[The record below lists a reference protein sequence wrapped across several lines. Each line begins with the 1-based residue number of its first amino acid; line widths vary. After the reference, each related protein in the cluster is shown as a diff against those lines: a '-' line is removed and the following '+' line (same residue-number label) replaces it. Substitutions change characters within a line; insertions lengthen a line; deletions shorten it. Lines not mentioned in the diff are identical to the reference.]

1 MTDARA
7 DDLAALRLLDE
18 PARRRLYD
26 WVAGQD
32 EPVGREQ
39 AAAATGLSRALAT
52 FHLDKLADAGLL
64 EASYRRLTGRVG
76 PGAGRPARVYRRADR
91 EFSVTVPE
99 RRYANA
105 ADLFASAL
113 ERIGG
118 GGPPAELREA
128 AHEMGR
134 RLSSGTRG
142 RSRSGRTRLIRA
154 LESGGYEPVTDS
166 LGHDPPPQLPVRRPD
181 RRASAARV
189 RHEPGARRGH
199 RRRGRGDRIRAG
211 PRHPAG
217 PLLRHVSRTNRLTA
231 LTWPAGLGRDLTD
244 PSR

>member
-1 MTDARA
+1 MNDARA
-7 DDLAALRLLDE
+7 EDLTALRLLDE

-52 FHLDKLADAGLL
+52 FHLNKLADAGLL
-64 EASYRRLTGRVG
+64 ETSYRRLTGRVG

-99 RRYANA
+99 RRYENV

-134 RLSSGTRG
+134 SLSSGTRG

-154 LESGGYEPVTDS
+154 LEGGGYEPVTDR
-166 LGHDPPPQLPVRRPD
+166 LGT
-181 RRASAARV
+181 
-189 RHEPGARRGH
+189 
-199 RRRGRGDRIRAG
+199 IR
-211 PRHPAG
+211 
-217 PLLRHVSRTNRLTA
+217 LRNCPFDA
-231 LTWPAGLGRDLTD
+231 LTDAHRDLVCGTNLALAEGIAEGAGATGFATVLD
-244 PSR
+244 IQPGLCCVTFREGIA

>member
-32 EPVGREQ
+32 ERVGREQ
-39 AAAATGLSRALAT
+39 AAAATGLSRALAA

-76 PGAGRPARVYRRADR
+76 PGAGRPARVYRRANR
-91 EFSVTVPE
+91 EFSFTVPD

-113 ERIGG
+113 ERIGSG
-118 GGPPAELREA
+118 RPPTDLREA
-128 AHEMGR
+128 AHETGR

-154 LESGGYEPVTDS
+154 LESGGYEPATDS
-166 LGHDPPPQLPVRRPD
+166 LGM
-181 RRASAARV
+181 
-189 RHEPGARRGH
+189 
-199 RRRGRGDRIRAG
+199 IR
-211 PRHPAG
+211 
-217 PLLRHVSRTNRLTA
+217 LRNCPFDA
-231 LTWPAGLGRDLTD
+231 LTDAHRQLVCGTNLALAEGIAEGAGATGFEPVLDIQPGLCCVTFHQRTA
-244 PSR
+244 

>member
-1 MTDARA
+1 MTDARS
-7 DDLAALRLLDE
+7 DDLSALRLLDE
-18 PARRRLYD
+18 PARRKLYD
-26 WVAGQD
+26 WVAEQD

-118 GGPPAELREA
+118 GGPPFELREA
-128 AHEMGR
+128 ARETGR
-134 RLSSGTRG
+134 RLSSAVRG

-154 LESGGYEPVTDS
+154 LEGGGYEPVTDS
-166 LGHDPPPQLPVRRPD
+166 LGQ
-181 RRASAARV
+181 
-189 RHEPGARRGH
+189 
-199 RRRGRGDRIRAG
+199 IR
-211 PRHPAG
+211 
-217 PLLRHVSRTNRLTA
+217 LRNCPFDA
-231 LTWPAGLGRDLTD
+231 LTEAHRPLVCGTNLALAEGIASGAGAIGYEPVLDIQPGFCCVTFRERTA
-244 PSR
+244 

>member
-1 MTDARA
+1 MPER

-64 EASYRRLTGRVG
+64 ETSYRRLTGRVG

-91 EFSVTVPE
+91 EFSFTVPE
-99 RRYANA
+99 RRYENV

-118 GGPPAELREA
+118 GGPPTELARRPTRWAGASLPARA
-128 AHEMGR
+128 AGR
-134 RLSSGTRG
+134 ARAAPGSSVRWIAAGT
-142 RSRSGRTRLIRA
+142 SRSPTAEGTIRLRNCPFDA
-154 LESGGYEPVTDS
+154 LTDAHRQLVCGTNLALAEGIAEGAGATGFEPVLDI
-166 LGHDPPPQLPVRRPD
+166 Q
-181 RRASAARV
+181 
-189 RHEPGARRGH
+189 PGLCCVTFRE
-199 RRRGRGDRIRAG
+199 
-211 PRHPAG
+211 
-217 PLLRHVSRTNRLTA
+217 RTA
-231 LTWPAGLGRDLTD
+231 
-244 PSR
+244 

>member
-1 MTDARA
+1 MSDARA

-32 EPVGREQ
+32 ESVGREQ

-52 FHLDKLADAGLL
+52 FHLDKLAAAGLL

-118 GGPPAELREA
+118 GEPPAELRRA

-134 RLSSGTRG
+134 RVSAGGRG
-142 RSRSGRTRLIRA
+142 RSRSSRIRLIRA
-154 LESGGYEPVTDS
+154 LEGGGYEPVTDG
-166 LGHDPPPQLPVRRPD
+166 LGT
-181 RRASAARV
+181 
-189 RHEPGARRGH
+189 
-199 RRRGRGDRIRAG
+199 IR
-211 PRHPAG
+211 
-217 PLLRHVSRTNRLTA
+217 LRNCPFDA
-231 LTWPAGLGRDLTD
+231 LTDTHRPLVCGTNLALAEGIAAGAGATGFEPALDTQPGFCCVTFRERTA
-244 PSR
+244 

>member
-1 MTDARA
+1 MSDPRA
-7 DDLAALRLLDE
+7 DDLSALRLLDE

-39 AAAATGLSRALAT
+39 AAAATRLSRALAT

-64 EASYRRLTGRVG
+64 EASYRRLSGRVG

-99 RRYANA
+99 RRYENV

-113 ERIGG
+113 DRIGG

-134 RLSSGTRG
+134 SLSSGTRG

-154 LESGGYEPVTDS
+154 LQGGGYEPVTDS
-166 LGHDPPPQLPVRRPD
+166 VGT
-181 RRASAARV
+181 
-189 RHEPGARRGH
+189 
-199 RRRGRGDRIRAG
+199 IR
-211 PRHPAG
+211 
-217 PLLRHVSRTNRLTA
+217 LRNCPFDA
-231 LTWPAGLGRDLTD
+231 LTDAHRQLVCGTNLALAEGIAEGAGATGFEPVLDTQPGLCCVTFRERTA
-244 PSR
+244 

>member
-1 MTDARA
+1 MTDARRG
-7 DDLAALRLLDE
+7 DLSALRLLDE

-26 WVAGQD
+26 WVTEQG

-39 AAAATGLSRALAT
+39 AATATGLSRALAT

-118 GGPPAELREA
+118 GGPPVELRQA
-128 AHEMGR
+128 ARESGR
-134 RLSSGTRG
+134 RLSSRVRS

-154 LESGGYEPVTDS
+154 LERGGYEPVTDS
-166 LGHDPPPQLPVRRPD
+166 LGSIRLRNCPFDALTDAHRPLVCGTNLALAEGIAEGAGATGFEPVLD
-181 RRASAARV
+181 TV
-189 RHEPGARRGH
+189 PGFCCVTF
-199 RRRGRGDRIRAG
+199 RGR
-211 PRHPAG
+211 
-217 PLLRHVSRTNRLTA
+217 TA
-231 LTWPAGLGRDLTD
+231 
-244 PSR
+244 

>member
-1 MTDARA
+1 MTDPRA
-7 DDLAALRLLDE
+7 DDLSALRLLDE
-18 PARRRLYD
+18 PARRQLYD

-32 EPVGREQ
+32 EPVGRER
-39 AAAATGLSRALAT
+39 AATATGLSRALAT

-64 EASYRRLTGRVG
+64 EASYRRLSGRVG

-99 RRYANA
+99 RRYENV

-134 RLSSGTRG
+134 SLSSGTRG

-154 LESGGYEPVTDS
+154 LQGGGYEPVTDS
-166 LGHDPPPQLPVRRPD
+166 VGT
-181 RRASAARV
+181 
-189 RHEPGARRGH
+189 
-199 RRRGRGDRIRAG
+199 IR
-211 PRHPAG
+211 
-217 PLLRHVSRTNRLTA
+217 LRNCPFDA
-231 LTWPAGLGRDLTD
+231 LTDAHRQLVCGTNLALAEGIAEGAGATGFEPVLDTQPGLCCVTFRERTA
-244 PSR
+244 

>member
-64 EASYRRLTGRVG
+64 ETSYRRLTGRVG

-99 RRYANA
+99 RRYENV

-142 RSRSGRTRLIRA
+142 HSRSGRTRLIRA
-154 LESGGYEPVTDS
+154 LEGGGYEPVTDS
-166 LGHDPPPQLPVRRPD
+166 LGT
-181 RRASAARV
+181 
-189 RHEPGARRGH
+189 
-199 RRRGRGDRIRAG
+199 IR
-211 PRHPAG
+211 
-217 PLLRHVSRTNRLTA
+217 LRNCPFDA
-231 LTWPAGLGRDLTD
+231 LTDAHRQLVCGTNLALAEGIAEGAGATGFEPILDIQPGLCCVTFRERTA
-244 PSR
+244 

>member
-1 MTDARA
+1 MIDARS
-7 DDLAALRLLDE
+7 DDLSALRLLDE
-18 PARRRLYD
+18 PARRKLYD
-26 WVAGQD
+26 WVAEQD

-118 GGPPAELREA
+118 GGPPIELRQA
-128 AHEMGR
+128 AHETGR
-134 RLSSGTRG
+134 RLSSGVRG

-154 LESGGYEPVTDS
+154 LEGGGYEPVTDS
-166 LGHDPPPQLPVRRPD
+166 LGQ
-181 RRASAARV
+181 
-189 RHEPGARRGH
+189 
-199 RRRGRGDRIRAG
+199 IR
-211 PRHPAG
+211 
-217 PLLRHVSRTNRLTA
+217 LRNCPFDA
-231 LTWPAGLGRDLTD
+231 LTDAHRPLVCGTNLALAEGIAEGAGATGFEPVLDIQPGFCCVTFRERTA
-244 PSR
+244 

>member
-1 MTDARA
+1 MNDPRA
-7 DDLAALRLLDE
+7 DDLSALRLLDE

-52 FHLDKLADAGLL
+52 FHLDKLAEAGLL
-64 EASYRRLTGRVG
+64 DTSYRRLTGRVG
-76 PGAGRPARVYRRADR
+76 PGAGRPARVYQRAER

-99 RRYANA
+99 RRYQNA

-134 RLSSGTRG
+134 RLSSGV

-154 LESGGYEPVTDS
+154 LEGGGYEPVTDEH
-166 LGHDPPPQLPVRRPD
+166 GT
-181 RRASAARV
+181 
-189 RHEPGARRGH
+189 
-199 RRRGRGDRIRAG
+199 IR
-211 PRHPAG
+211 
-217 PLLRHVSRTNRLTA
+217 LRNCPFDS
-231 LTWPAGLGRDLTD
+231 LTD
-244 PSR
+244 THRPLVCGTNLALAEGIADGAGASGFEPVLDSQPGFCCVSFSERTA